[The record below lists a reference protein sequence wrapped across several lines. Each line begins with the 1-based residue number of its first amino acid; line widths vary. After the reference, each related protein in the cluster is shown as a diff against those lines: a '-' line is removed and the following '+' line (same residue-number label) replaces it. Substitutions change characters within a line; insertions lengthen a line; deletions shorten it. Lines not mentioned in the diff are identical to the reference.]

1 MLSRKKIKLFCFI
14 LFLSALNLFADKKEL
29 GILLIGETGT
39 GKSTCV
45 NFIYNLILGRDFDD
59 PRDIVVPLLDGQKK
73 YHVNIEEYKKY
84 NVEIKKSGSSQTKK
98 VNLYTAENEKYKVNI
113 WDTPGFQDT
122 ENSAEREDMTTKEI
136 VEAFVSTLNES
147 NANIH
152 AILVVMKATSNR
164 LSKSLLATMK
174 SIKTMLPSSVKDN
187 IVALYTYPSSLTD
200 DQLEHLPT
208 KFLELSN
215 LDSYSACDADRSTI
229 DKCQVS
235 PVFTLEAR
243 PFFSDASKIKR
254 SKQLL
259 NIALWEEGR
268 ETVDNL
274 LDLISSF
281 SEVDGEGIHNIATER
296 EAGQNLAEETM
307 EKLLAHNKNKI
318 ALADLIKEL
327 ERAEKDV
334 SNYENYEKTETRTRL
349 SPRLKGCKWYQIF
362 CSPSVQYKRRTYE
375 VTIVDEEMKKRF
387 EDAESSVTTN
397 KGKIDFTKN
406 EIAENEKK
414 RKELTV
420 ELCKNQKQLE
430 QDAWDTDKNPYI
442 VKLESLIEA
451 AKVNQDDDVVSYY
464 DGLVENFEKLTEADC
479 HED

>member
-14 LFLSALNLFADKKEL
+14 LLLSSLNLFADKKEL
-29 GILLIGETGT
+29 GILIIGETGT
-39 GKSTCV
+39 GKSTCI

-84 NVEIKKSGSSQTKK
+84 NIEIQENGASQTKN

-122 ENSAEREDMTTKEI
+122 ENSAEREDNTTKEI
-136 VEAFVSTLNES
+136 VEAFVNTLDKS

-152 AILVVMKATSNR
+152 AIMIVMKASSNR
-164 LSKSLLATMK
+164 LSQSLLATMN
-174 SIKTMLPSSVKDN
+174 SIKTMLPASVKDN
-187 IVALYTYPSSLTD
+187 IVGLFTYPSSLTD
-200 DQLEHLPT
+200 DQLDYLPT
-208 KFLELSN
+208 KFEQLLSVN
-215 LDSYSACDADRSTI
+215 PQGQCDFSGKPMDA
-229 DKCQVS
+229 CQVS
-235 PVFTLEAR
+235 PIFTLEAR
-243 PFFSDASKIKR
+243 PFFNDASKIKR

-259 NIALWEEGR
+259 NTALWEEGR

-274 LDLISSF
+274 LDLVSSF
-281 SEVDGEGIHNIATER
+281 SEVDGEGVQNIATGR
-296 EAGQNLAEETM
+296 ETGKTLAEETM
-307 EKLLAHNKNKI
+307 EKLLAHNTNKI
-318 ALADLIKEL
+318 ALAELIKEL
-327 ERAEKDV
+327 ERAKKDV
-334 SNYENYEKTETRTRL
+334 SNYENYEKTETRTRPDR
-349 SPRLKGCKWYQIF
+349 SRSCKWYQIG
-362 CSPSVQYKRRTYE
+362 CRPVVDRRSRTYE

-406 EIAENEKK
+406 EMAENEKK
-414 RKELTV
+414 RKELTID
-420 ELCKNQKQLE
+420 LCKNQKQLE
-430 QDAWDTDKNPYI
+430 QEAWDTDKNPYI
-442 VKLESLIEA
+442 VKLETMREA

-464 DGLVENFEKLTEADC
+464 EGLIENFEKLTESDC